1 MFANQFSTFRRTSS
15 IVICLLLAGFAY
27 DFYQQR
33 ADMIKQHDEAFNA
46 NLKADRVEAAIFENE
61 QIEEIASHVME
72 SINKRGQPLPEN
84 QVDHELKLLK
94 TAVDA
99 AVKNWLAM
107 GQRLTILK
115 KYDQARAAYQRV
127 IETYTGDSERIY
139 RDRAVRA
146 KRDLDILSPPL
157 SESVPGS

>member
-1 MFANQFSTFRRTSS
+1 MFANQVRAFRQTSS
-15 IVICLLLAGFAY
+15 IVICLLLAGCAH

-33 ADMIKQHDEAFNA
+33 ADMIQQHGEAFNA
-46 NLKADRVEAAIFENE
+46 NLKADRFEAAIFENE
-61 QIEEIASHVME
+61 QIEEIASQMME
-72 SINKRGQPLPEN
+72 SIKKRSQPLPDN
-84 QVDHELKLLK
+84 QVDREWKLLK

-99 AVKNWLAM
+99 AVKNWLAL
-107 GQRLTILK
+107 GQRLTIMK

-139 RDRAVRA
+139 RERAVRA

-157 SESVPGS
+157 SESAPGS